1 MSDVPEHNHFDMKR
15 NEHGRRSREQ
25 FERARE
31 LKDKINALRQE
42 YHEQLYADS
51 QFNEGNHRVRRQ
63 FRYYRRHIH
72 YGRPIVTLV
81 MLLFWIA
88 IFLFAGF
95 PAWLRVTVAFF
106 AILST
111 MSGVMEIVFL
121 FRMDKRI
128 ITPLDNLEQAV
139 REIAEGNY
147 GVRVTGPFHPETA
160 ALVRTFNAMAQSLE
174 ENEVLKKSYESNRK
188 DLIANISHDL
198 KTPITSVLGYLE
210 AIDEIGSV
218 DPGRIAK
225 YLSIIKS
232 NAAYMNK
239 LIDDLFL
246 FSRLDMR
253 RLDFNFES
261 VNARDFIR
269 DLMEEFSLEFG
280 ELDIAFDY
288 ADRFPDAPNAPSAP
302 SATPEPPEGNPFAA
316 KIDPKLFYRV
326 IRNLFDNARKYGPEK
341 GLRLE
346 VSAGLREMGEGQT
359 GSGQARRFYVSVADN
374 GPGLSASAMEHL
386 FERFFRADKERTKN
400 VASTGLG
407 LAIARELVEAHGG
420 GISAKNRTEGGLEF
434 TIEIPLEEIAK

>member
-1 MSDVPEHNHFDMKR
+1 MSVVPGHNHFVMKR
-15 NEHGRRSREQ
+15 NEFGRLTREQ

-31 LKDKINALRQE
+31 LKDRINELRHE
-42 YHEQLYADS
+42 YHEQLYANS
-51 QFNEGNHRVRRQ
+51 HFGEGNHTRRQ

-72 YGRPIVTLV
+72 YGRPIVTLI

-95 PAWLRVTVAFF
+95 PVWLRVTVAFF
-106 AILST
+106 ATLST
-111 MSGVMEIVFL
+111 ISGIMEIAFL

-139 REIAEGNY
+139 REIAGGNY

-160 ALVRTFNAMAQSLE
+160 ALVRTFNSMAQSLE
-174 ENEVLKKSYESNRK
+174 ESEKLKKAYESDRK
-188 DLIANISHDL
+188 DLVANISHDL
-198 KTPITSVLGYLE
+198 KTPITSVLGYLD
-210 AIDEIGSV
+210 AIEEIGAV

-253 RLDFNFES
+253 RLEIDFER
-261 VNARDFIR
+261 VDARDFIG
-269 DLMEEFSLEFG
+269 DLMEEFSIEFG
-280 ELDIAFDY
+280 ELDIAFTY
-288 ADRFPDAPNAPSAP
+288 ADRFPNASIAPEENQLI
-302 SATPEPPEGNPFAA
+302 A

-326 IRNLFDNARKYGPEK
+326 LRNLFDNARKYGPEK
-341 GLRLE
+341 GLRLD
-346 VSAGLREMGEGQT
+346 VTAGLRET
-359 GSGQARRFYVSVADN
+359 GNGPSRWFYVSVADN
-374 GPGLSASAMEHL
+374 GPGLDESAMGHL

-400 VASTGLG
+400 VVSTGLG
-407 LAIARELVEAHGG
+407 LAIGRELVEAHGG
-420 GISAKNRTEGGLEF
+420 KISAKNRDEGGLEF
-434 TIEIPLEEIAK
+434 TIEIPLEEPAK